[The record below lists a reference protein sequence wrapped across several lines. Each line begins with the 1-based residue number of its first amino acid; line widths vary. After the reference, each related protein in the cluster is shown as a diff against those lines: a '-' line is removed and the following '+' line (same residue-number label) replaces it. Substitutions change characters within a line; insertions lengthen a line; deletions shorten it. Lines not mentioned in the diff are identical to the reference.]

1 MSKQNQMSICGPAV
15 MSAEVSEEF
24 ATWLDDLAEATGTS
38 RADHVRAALLMYA
51 EHLCSDD
58 D

>member
-1 MSKQNQMSICGPAV
+1 
-15 MSAEVSEEF
+15 MSAGVSEEF